1 MYLVQYISDSA
12 YGLMWPSLR
21 LLHHHPKLP
30 VCHTDLEAKRDHRH
44 VPVTYLFSE
53 HDTLDFPATMGV
65 QSSWESQ
72 GTPQNRFYCYNPDH
86 NARTASLPATPAPG
100 NFTRIQLQEAQT
112 NEYWPRCQHYE
123 GSMGGLVYGTSTC
136 TPHVVSVPFR
146 DGIERFGSNISRLQ
160 LGPDLFISSTGQFR
174 ETYNLIAEMPAEAPV
189 LGHIGHKAWK
199 ILELNKSKLE

>member
-123 GSMGGLVYGTSTC
+123 GSMGDTLSGLA
-136 TPHVVSVPFR
+136 
-146 DGIERFGSNISRLQ
+146 
-160 LGPDLFISSTGQFR
+160 GPDLFISSTGQFR
-174 ETYNLIAEMPAEAPV
+174 ETYNLIAEMPAEPLCSDTYPIFADETFLSHSTPQPDRSDHV
-189 LGHIGHKAWK
+189 SDSEPDEVGMHFVVKRPL
-199 ILELNKSKLE
+199 